1 MSEGWRGEA
10 GAASGSWLA
19 QLLVVL
25 VLLAVVG
32 YEAVSIGLTSL
43 SVDEGSRQVARAAA
57 AAYRDTGGSL
67 DAASNVAAEAAVVHD
82 ATVTEVVVEGEELT
96 VTLERVAPT
105 LLVHRIGPLA
115 DLAVRE
121 ASGTAVA
128 AR

>member
-1 MSEGWRGEA
+1 MSGRWGEES
-10 GAASGSWLA
+10 GAASGGWLV

-25 VLLAVVG
+25 AVLAVVG

-67 DAASNVAAEAAVVHD
+67 DAASNAAAEAAVIHD
-82 ATVTEVVVEGEELT
+82 ATVVTVDVDGEELT

-115 DLAVRE
+115 DLAVRD
-121 ASGTAVA
+121 ASATAVV